1 MKQLK
6 SPRFCYSGIIFSH
19 IVCRQINIRRYNA
32 HVVNISFKVI
42 KNATSGNAL
51 VKCTD
56 LMSGPKGGGGSLVNL
71 NFVNLHSE
79 IPKTC
84 LMPCTLFPLLNIYM
98 QCIYPSDL
106 PSPGK
111 FFCIRACTQFYFWS
125 MNFALS
131 SIKIKHVSHM
141 IIITIS

>member
-6 SPRFCYSGIIFSH
+6 SPRFCYSGFIFSH
-19 IVCRQINIRRYNA
+19 IVCRQTNIRRYNA

-51 VKCTD
+51 VKSTD
-56 LMSGPKGGGGSLVNL
+56 LMSAPKGGGGCSLVNL

-84 LMPCTLFPLLNIYM
+84 LVLYFPCLTYTYNIY
-98 QCIYPSDL
+98 IPRTPL
-106 PSPGK
+106 PRKTFSAV
-111 FFCIRACTQFYFWS
+111 RACTQFYFLS
-125 MNFALS
+125 MKFALS
-131 SIKIKHVSHM
+131 SIKLNM
-141 IIITIS
+141 

>member
-6 SPRFCYSGIIFSH
+6 SPRCCYSGIIFSH
-19 IVCRQINIRRYNA
+19 IVCKQINIRRYNA

-56 LMSGPKGGGGSLVNL
+56 LMSGPKGGGSLVNL

-84 LMPCTLFPLLNIYM
+84 LVLYFPCLTYTCNVYIPRT
-98 QCIYPSDL
+98 SL
-106 PSPGK
+106 PREK
-111 FFCIRACTQFYFWS
+111 FSASAHARSFIFGAWILHFR
-125 MNFALS
+125 
-131 SIKIKHVSHM
+131 V
-141 IIITIS
+141 

>member
-51 VKCTD
+51 VNCTD
-56 LMSGPKGGGGSLVNL
+56 LLSGPKGGGSLVNL

-84 LMPCTLFPLLNIYM
+84 LVLYFPCLTYTCNAYIPRT
-98 QCIYPSDL
+98 SL
-106 PSPGK
+106 PREK
-111 FFCIRACTQFYFWS
+111 FSASAHARSFIFGAWILHFR
-125 MNFALS
+125 
-131 SIKIKHVSHM
+131 V
-141 IIITIS
+141 

>member
-6 SPRFCYSGIIFSH
+6 SPRFCYSGFIFSH
-19 IVCRQINIRRYNA
+19 IVCRQTNIRRYNA

-51 VKCTD
+51 VKSTD
-56 LMSGPKGGGGSLVNL
+56 LMSAPKGGGCSLVNL

-84 LMPCTLFPLLNIYM
+84 LVLYFPCLTYTYNIY
-98 QCIYPSDL
+98 IPRTPL
-106 PSPGK
+106 PRKK
-111 FFCIRACTQFYFWS
+111 FSAVRACTQFYFWS
-125 MNFALS
+125 MKFALS
-131 SIKIKHVSHM
+131 SIKLNM
-141 IIITIS
+141 

>member
-51 VKCTD
+51 VK
-56 LMSGPKGGGGSLVNL
+56 LHGSHEWPEGGGGSLVNL

-84 LMPCTLFPLLNIYM
+84 LVLYFPCLTYTCNIY
-98 QCIYPSDL
+98 IPRTSL
-106 PSPGK
+106 P
-111 FFCIRACTQFYFWS
+111 RE
-125 MNFALS
+125 NFSASAHARSFIFGAWIL
-131 SIKIKHVSHM
+131 HFRV
-141 IIITIS
+141 

>member
-51 VKCTD
+51 VKSTD
-56 LMSGPKGGGGSLVNL
+56 LMNAPKGGGGGSLVNL

-84 LMPCTLFPLLNIYM
+84 LVLYFPCLTYTYNIY
-98 QCIYPSDL
+98 IPRTPL
-106 PSPGK
+106 PRKK
-111 FFCIRACTQFYFWS
+111 FSASAHARSFIFGAWNLHFRA
-125 MNFALS
+125 
-131 SIKIKHVSHM
+131 
-141 IIITIS
+141 

>member
-32 HVVNISFKVI
+32 HVVKISFKVI
-42 KNATSGNAL
+42 KNASSGNAL
-51 VKCTD
+51 VKWTD
-56 LMSGPKGGGGSLVNL
+56 LMCGPKGGGVLVNL

-84 LMPCTLFPLLNIYM
+84 LVLYFPCLTYTCNVYIPRT
-98 QCIYPSDL
+98 SL
-106 PSPGK
+106 PREN

-131 SIKIKHVSHM
+131 SLKIKHVSHM